1 MTSGAAPTRME
12 LLRARRRLER
22 VRKGTDLLHR
32 KREALVRELFQLA
45 RPAAD
50 ARTAI
55 GREAERAWA
64 ALLEALA
71 AEGEASLR
79 AMGWPA
85 RDLAVEIRPGQVW
98 GLPVSDL
105 AGHPPVLRTLGARGT
120 APGLTGPSAAEAAQR
135 FEVFIDLLLAAAPRE
150 LLLRRLG
157 DALSQTSRQVNTL
170 ERRISP
176 GLETRIA
183 TTRRALDERERE
195 EHLRLRHLLRKR
207 RG

>member
-50 ARTAI
+50 ARTDI

-135 FEVFIDLLLAAAPRE
+135 FEVLLDLLLAAAPRE